1 MEETNKSQ
9 TLSLSFTSKTRI
21 DVDNE
26 IIESQ
31 IMPFMVKQ
39 GQYFRTV
46 FNLCYFNK
54 LQDSDMKYY
63 CSIDYLHKHN
73 YPFGT
78 KYAYSLFLEAKNKA
92 KLHQEEK
99 AFRQEEMEKR
109 LEKKH
114 KQQQKL
120 IHLLK
125 NTNNKAFY
133 LETKTQLYWV
143 NRKIEKLTAQ
153 LNRLVSSGVTFGTKA
168 LQRKI
173 SKMPYAHKT
182 IGKQKWQLARN
193 NFLYAMGRN
202 ERKYGNDCI
211 EYFKDDNEQ
220 LNIRIELSRQ
230 LEKIEVEKKDKNK
243 DKDRNES
250 SQIQKLQ
257 KIIAKN
263 KQYITVPIQSYYLL
277 DELNH
282 IHKKTHRVL
291 LKKKRKK
298 FILELHTCVEVKKDI
313 TKKDLNVGIDFNYGH
328 LDYYLDEQCNGT
340 IEFQM
345 LQMHKK
351 KENEEVEEVKDIP
364 LSSSQ
369 RQENLRLAILALI
382 DKIKNHLNLG
392 KEKINFNF
400 KIEDLNFNK
409 KKRELFSSNNEMN
422 KKYNYMLSNLP
433 YSQYEKLMT
442 IICFKQG
449 IYLIKVNPK
458 NTSQDALKKGWNRH
472 IGAARIIRDK

>member
-54 LQDSDMKYY
+54 LQDQDSDMKYY

-99 AFRQEEMEKR
+99 AFRQEELEKR

-120 IHLLK
+120 IRLLK
-125 NTNNKAFY
+125 NTNNKEFY

-143 NRKIEKLTAQ
+143 NRKIEKITAQ

-220 LNIRIELSRQ
+220 FKQLNVRIELSRQ
-230 LEKIEVEKKDKNK
+230 LEKIEVEKKNKNK
-243 DKDRNES
+243 DKDKNES

-257 KIIAKN
+257 KIVAKN

-298 FILELHTCVEVKKDI
+298 FILELHTSVEVKKDI

-328 LDYYLDEQCNGT
+328 LDYYLDELCNGT

-351 KENEEVEEVKDIP
+351 KENEDKSFS

-409 KKRELFSSNNEMN
+409 KKRELFSSNDEMI
-422 KKYNYMLSNLP
+422 KKYNHMLSNLP

-442 IICFKQG
+442 TLCFK
-449 IYLIKVNPK
+449 
-458 NTSQDALKKGWNRH
+458 
-472 IGAARIIRDK
+472 

>member
-1 MEETNKSQ
+1 MEEINKSQ
-9 TLSLSFTSKTRI
+9 TLSLSLSFTSKTRI
-21 DVDNE
+21 DIDNE
-26 IIESQ
+26 IIETQ
-31 IMPFMVKQ
+31 IMPFMIKQ
-39 GQYFRTV
+39 GQYFRTI

-54 LQDSDMKYY
+54 LKDDDMKYY

-99 AFRQEEMEKR
+99 AFRQEELEKR

-114 KQQQKL
+114 KQQQKIQKL
-120 IHLLK
+120 IRLLK

-133 LETKTQLYWV
+133 LEIKTQLYRV

-173 SKMPYAHKT
+173 SKKPYVHKT
-182 IGKQKWQLARN
+182 IGKRKWQLARN

-211 EYFKDDNEQ
+211 EYFKDDNKQ
-220 LNIRIELSRQ
+220 LNVRIELSRQ
-230 LEKIEVEKKDKNK
+230 LEKIEVEKKDK
-243 DKDRNES
+243 
-250 SQIQKLQ
+250 IV
-257 KIIAKN
+257 AKN
-263 KQYITVPIQSYYLL
+263 KQYITIPIQSYYLL

-298 FILELHTCVEVKKDI
+298 FILELHTSVEVKKDI

-351 KENEEVEEVKDIP
+351 KKNEEVEEVKDIS

-382 DKIKNHLNLG
+382 DKIKKHLG

-409 KKRELFSSNNEMN
+409 KKRELFSSDDEMN
-422 KKYNYMLSNLP
+422 KKYNHMLSNLP

-442 IICFKQG
+442 AICFKQG
-449 IYLIKVNPK
+449 IHLIKVNPK
-458 NTSQDALKKGWNRH
+458 NTSQE
-472 IGAARIIRDK
+472 IFMP